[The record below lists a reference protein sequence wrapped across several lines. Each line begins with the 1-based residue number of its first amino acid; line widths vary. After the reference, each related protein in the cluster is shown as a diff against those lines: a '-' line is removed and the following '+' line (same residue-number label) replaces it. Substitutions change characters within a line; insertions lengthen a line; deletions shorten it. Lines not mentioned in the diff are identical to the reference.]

1 MKIKPGHVDFYKLS
15 LLVCSFFG
23 CEHKKTVYYNSVPS
37 IGDGKRLYW
46 SHMNFLKDLEKLPNF
61 EVKTRK
67 LQRTSTQEL
76 VQEKKE
82 TLATLDLCSKCRPIM
97 ESHFVDD
104 LGPVKKRE
112 KGIDVMIA
120 VDMLNLSTIENKCD
134 CCILVSGDADFVP
147 VLDLIKKHGKSVYS
161 SSLTK
166 GYSYELREK
175 HIFKVLDKNTIIENC
190 LK

>member
-1 MKIKPGHVDFYKLS
+1 
-15 LLVCSFFG
+15 
-23 CEHKKTVYYNSVPS
+23 
-37 IGDGKRLYW
+37 
-46 SHMNFLKDLEKLPNF
+46 
-61 EVKTRK
+61 
-67 LQRTSTQEL
+67 
-76 VQEKKE
+76 
-82 TLATLDLCSKCRPIM
+82 
-97 ESHFVDD
+97 
-104 LGPVKKRE
+104 
-112 KGIDVMIA
+112 MIA